1 MRKVRINYIEGT
13 HSFRMRVF
21 PRYRCLVFRVA
32 DFTINYSI
40 CFTVEVDTEVVPVC
54 IFISKLEAECLY
66 ELISNCV
73 TPLHR
78 QATAAGCSW
87 VLLSSRLRNSAGR
100 LQRLL
105 IQPDCWELVARGFN
119 CPQQDKGLSSALLFA
134 RNKRCRKTI
143 LLWEGILRI
152 TCAVFYCEK
161 RQWISFLLQSFSRS
175 VKYHIWGH

>member
-1 MRKVRINYIEGT
+1 MYIGPVGFNQIFFLTRSHLQLRYNYFFLLEGLLQNTSFNLFQRIRVMRKVRINYIEAT

-105 IQPDCWELVARGFN
+105 IQPDC
-119 CPQQDKGLSSALLFA
+119 
-134 RNKRCRKTI
+134 
-143 LLWEGILRI
+143 
-152 TCAVFYCEK
+152 
-161 RQWISFLLQSFSRS
+161 
-175 VKYHIWGH
+175 